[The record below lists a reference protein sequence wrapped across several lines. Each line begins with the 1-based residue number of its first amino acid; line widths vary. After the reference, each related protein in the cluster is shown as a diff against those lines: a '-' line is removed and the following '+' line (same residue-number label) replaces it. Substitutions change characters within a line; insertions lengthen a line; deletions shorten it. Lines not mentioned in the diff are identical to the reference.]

1 MSAMAGPKILIIDD
15 DKTLVAL
22 LVHELRDAGY
32 QVVAAM
38 DPVQGL
44 MSAKREAPELVL
56 LDLMMP
62 AGGGMPLLEKLV
74 FAGRGRVVVM
84 TASSDPKLEA
94 EAKSHGAAGFLR
106 KPVDPSA
113 LKALV
118 EELVGPPGSAAE

>member
-1 MSAMAGPKILIIDD
+1 MAGPTILIIDD

-44 MSAKREAPELVL
+44 MSVKREAPELVL

-74 FAGRGRVVVM
+74 FGVHFY
-84 TASSDPKLEA
+84 SSLPGGPT
-94 EAKSHGAAGFLR
+94 SSST
-106 KPVDPSA
+106 SA
-113 LKALV
+113 LRAL
-118 EELVGPPGSAAE
+118 G